1 MVAGVLYL
9 SAPILSDS
17 STTAE
22 SLLAPYLASL
32 LALTPTPSTALFT
45 LFHSLPA
52 PSAPSTPLP
61 PNVLLT
67 RSLPSMGLT
76 PFLATSLDEAAV
88 EAERLFW
95 DIVGEDG
102 KAEGIQFFA
111 SEAIV
116 EDE

>member
-9 SAPILSDS
+9 SAPIMPDS

-32 LALTPTPSTALFT
+32 LAVNPTPSTALFT

-52 PSAPSTPLP
+52 VSIPSTPLP
-61 PNVLLT
+61 PSFLLT
-67 RSLPSMGLT
+67 RSLSSLGLT
-76 PFLATSLDEAAV
+76 SFLATSLDEAAV

-111 SEAIV
+111 SEAIA